1 MRVALVEYGIG
12 NVGSLANAL
21 DRIGAET
28 IVVPDGDALRAITA
42 DCVVM
47 PGVGA
52 IGEALA
58 LLRERGLEEV
68 LNRRVFSDGLPFL
81 GICVGMQ
88 VMAER
93 CEEFGDHRGLGW
105 IPGRVCRL
113 AQEGEKLRL
122 PHVGWNQIVLRPD
135 SGFPTVLAD
144 EHFYFVHSYAMECP
158 EEYVIATADYGKP
171 FTAAVRRKNIVGVQF
186 HPEKSSM
193 AGEVLLRSFIEN
205 AVPAAVS

>member
-12 NVGSLANAL
+12 NVGSVANAL
-21 DRIGAET
+21 DRVGVET
-28 IVVPDGDALRAITA
+28 IIARDGDALRAMAA

-58 LLRERGLEEV
+58 LLRERGLEDA
-68 LNRRVFSDGLPFL
+68 LNQRVFRDGLPFL

-88 VMAER
+88 VMAEH
-93 CEEFGDHRGLGW
+93 CEEFGDFRGLGW

-113 AQEGEKLRL
+113 AQEGRKLRL
-122 PHVGWNQIVLRPD
+122 PHVGWNQITLRPE
-135 SGFPTVLAD
+135 SGFPAVLAD

-158 EEYVIATADYGKP
+158 EEYVIATTDYGME
-171 FTAAVRRKNIVGVQF
+171 FTAAVRRKNIIGVQF
-186 HPEKSSM
+186 HPEKSSG
-193 AGEVLLRSFIEN
+193 AGEVLLRSFVEN
-205 AVPAAVS
+205 AVPAVVS